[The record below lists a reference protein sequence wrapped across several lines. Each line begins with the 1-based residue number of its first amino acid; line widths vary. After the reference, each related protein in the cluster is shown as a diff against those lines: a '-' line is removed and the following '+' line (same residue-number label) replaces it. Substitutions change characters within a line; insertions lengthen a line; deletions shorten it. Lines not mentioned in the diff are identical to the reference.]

1 MTNNDI
7 LRRIRYIFDLNN
19 AKVVG
24 IFAQADNEVTK
35 EEVIGWLEKEDH
47 PGYEKCNDRTL
58 ATFLNGFINER
69 RGRRE
74 GDQPVP
80 EKKLTNN
87 MIFMKLKIAL
97 NLKTEDILEIM
108 QLAEFKVSPHELSAF
123 FRKPDNKHYRA
134 CKDQIL
140 RNFLMGVQIK
150 YRGKPDVRT
159 EATEDK
165 IQFDWG

>member
-7 LRRIRYIFDLNN
+7 LRRLRYVFDFSN
-19 AKVVG
+19 AKMVA
-24 IFAQADNEVTK
+24 IFAQADKAVTK
-35 EEVIGWLEKEDH
+35 EEIISWFEKEDE
-47 PGYEKCNDRTL
+47 PGYQKCNDRTL

-69 RGRRE
+69 RGKRE
-74 GDQPVP
+74 GDQPVS

-97 NLKTEDILEIM
+97 NLKTDDILEI
-108 QLAEFKVSPHELSAF
+108 LGLVDFKVSQHELSAF
-123 FRKPDNKHYRA
+123 FRKPGNKHYRE

-150 YRGKPDVRT
+150 FRGKP
-159 EATEDK
+159 ESKEDK
-165 IQFDWG
+165 VQFDWG